1 MEARLYRGVALL
13 AVLLS
18 LGASHRTANF
28 VVTAPT
34 PDMARQIGQM
44 AEKYRRELAID
55 WLGEEMRTWS
65 QPCPITAQVA
75 DNLGAG
81 GATSFLFEH
90 GEVYGW
96 RMTIQGSLVR
106 ILDSVLPH
114 EVTHTIFATHFRR
127 PLPRWADEGA
137 CTTVEHVSER
147 SKQQMMLVDFLR
159 TDRGIPFSKLFAMK
173 EYPHDVMPLYS
184 QGYSLARYLIAQ
196 GGKRKF
202 LDFLSDGMRDEN
214 WSRAMNQAYGYQ
226 NLAVLQD
233 KWLGWVRQGSPAL
246 ESPRTRPAELVADN
260 NGSRRGRSQSTSI
273 YNVKNASLPQA
284 DDEPTA
290 AARLVPVRSST
301 ARSADSANER
311 LADSRRDREST
322 ERSSDGLQWRGA
334 KARPAGFA
342 SRTLQA
348 ASRGMRPSSSDA
360 EAAEDALDREQDRP
374 LADDRSQYQVTRPQ
388 EMEKSRQ
395 VILEWSKPTD
405 GIVADAQQSVYR

>member
-1 MEARLYRGVALL
+1 MEARLFRGVALL
-13 AVLLS
+13 AALLS

-28 VVTAPT
+28 IVTAPT

-44 AEKYRRELAID
+44 AEKYRRDLAID

-147 SKQQMMLVDFLR
+147 TKQQTMLVDFLR
-159 TDRGIPFSKLFAMK
+159 TDRGIPFSKLFVMK

-214 WSRAMNQAYGYQ
+214 WTRAMNKSYGYQ
-226 NLAVLQD
+226 NLALLQD
-233 KWLGWVRQGSPAL
+233 KWLDWVRQGSPAF
-246 ESPRTRPAELVADN
+246 ESPKTRPADLVADS
-260 NGSRRGRSQSTSI
+260 GRRRGRSESTSI

-284 DDEPTA
+284 DDELA
-290 AARLVPVRSST
+290 AGERLVPVRSSK
-301 ARSADSANER
+301 ARSADSHSER
-311 LADSRRDREST
+311 SPDRRRDQAST
-322 ERSSDGLQWRGA
+322 ERSPDGLQWRGA
-334 KARPAGFA
+334 KTKPAGFA
-342 SRTLQA
+342 SRTLQD
-348 ASRGMRPSSSDA
+348 ASRGMRSSKRDV
-360 EAAEDALDREQDRP
+360 EATEDALDREQDRP
-374 LADDRSQYQVTRPQ
+374 LTEDSAQYQVTRPQ
-388 EMEKSRQ
+388 EMQKSRQ

-405 GIVADAQQSVYR
+405 GIVADAQKSVYR